1 MANTWKTC
9 KSHVGVLGCSRN
21 WNRPRTQN
29 SYNFQEI
36 ICFGQTKCI
45 ESHTWPIMW
54 QTRGKHV
61 SKSHAYFKFW
71 VSLVAVE
78 IRTGLKHKNE
88 SKFMHVHRKFLGYTP
103 NLVCYRQ
110 SHRSMKCDFYLLIN
124 KIKNFSLVVFL
135 NPFHNF
141 WLNNTGTSLLIKFQI
156 EIVS

>member
-1 MANTWKTC
+1 M
-9 KSHVGVLGCSRN
+9 
-21 WNRPRTQN
+21 
-29 SYNFQEI
+29 
-36 ICFGQTKCI
+36 
-45 ESHTWPIMW
+45 
-54 QTRGKHV
+54 
-61 SKSHAYFKFW
+61 
-71 VSLVAVE
+71 SLVAVE

-110 SHRSMKCDFYLLIN
+110 SRRSMKCDFYLLIN

-135 NPFHNF
+135 NPFHNL